1 MAHCGIISG
10 KAAPTLR
17 RRIFIRSRNDSDRRC
32 CVDTAWTQQ
41 RSDDLSARQLYDL
54 EEVMPRSPATTGG
67 DRRGL
72 SRQRAGSGRSTPL
85 STLFRRWTFP
95 KAAIQNAESS
105 RSLACLLE
113 PLQREERPSTVAQ
126 QPFQTG
132 PVQAFDSDRGIQR
145 EAPAVV
151 PTGHVLRI
159 GRVES
164 AGRGRT
170 SAVRERAP
178 AASPRRG
185 LRMSARW
192 PGRSGPARPR
202 PTQTPRRSRGS
213 GSGHGHSTRC
223 QSAAR
228 SSPRPAAPRSPAGR
242 CAEPRRAPRN
252 RAAGSSAGASGP
264 TTPI

>member
-1 MAHCGIISG
+1 
-10 KAAPTLR
+10 
-17 RRIFIRSRNDSDRRC
+17 
-32 CVDTAWTQQ
+32 
-41 RSDDLSARQLYDL
+41 
-54 EEVMPRSPATTGG
+54 MPRSPATTGG

-242 CAEPRRAPRN
+242 CACTSSARPCRNSAGWFWCALARQRTTALCVLNGGFREGPAAGEGRRSAAPRR
-252 RAAGSSAGASGP
+252 
-264 TTPI
+264 